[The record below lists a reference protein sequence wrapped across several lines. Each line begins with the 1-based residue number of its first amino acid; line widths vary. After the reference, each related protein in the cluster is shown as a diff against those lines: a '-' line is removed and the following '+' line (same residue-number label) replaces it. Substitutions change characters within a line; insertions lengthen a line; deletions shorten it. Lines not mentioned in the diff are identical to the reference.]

1 MDQCQ
6 WALLL
11 DNMKIKDII
20 VETQGELHQHQ
31 RFAMRGLNK
40 FKDGKKSNSDYTLYR
55 LGLALAATDG
65 KTMPEIDE
73 ESWLGKWKLT
83 APYSKEEQDMLKLA
97 YKAVNANHEDMNQ
110 GDMRSQ
116 EGPTVNKSSPVPKR
130 KKNRFG
136 V

>member
-1 MDQCQ
+1 
-6 WALLL
+6 
-11 DNMKIKDII
+11 MKIKDII
-20 VETQGELHQHQ
+20 VEQKGELKKRQ

-40 FKDGKKSNSDYTLYR
+40 FTDGKKWNSDYTLYR

-65 KTMPEIDE
+65 KTMPEVDE

-97 YKAVNANHEDMNQ
+97 YKEVHADYEDMNN
-110 GDMRSQ
+110 GDLRSQ
-116 EGPTVNKSSPVPKR
+116 EGPTVNKQSPVIKP
-130 KKNRFG
+130 KKNKYG

>member
-1 MDQCQ
+1 
-6 WALLL
+6 
-11 DNMKIKDII
+11 MKIKDII
-20 VETQGELHQHQ
+20 TESKGELKKRQ

-40 FKDGKKSNSDYTLYR
+40 FTDGKKWNSDYTLYR

-83 APYSKEEQDMLKLA
+83 APYSKEEQEMLKLA
-97 YKAVNANHEDMNQ
+97 YKAVHASHEDMNH

-116 EGPTVNKSSPVPKR
+116 EGPTINKSSPIPKP
-130 KKNRFG
+130 KKNKYG

>member
-1 MDQCQ
+1 
-6 WALLL
+6 
-11 DNMKIKDII
+11 MKIKDII
-20 VETQGELHQHQ
+20 VESKGELEKRQ

-40 FKDGKKSNSDYTLYR
+40 FTDGKKWNSDYTLYR

-83 APYSKEEQDMLKLA
+83 APYSKEEQEMLKLA
-97 YKAVNANHEDMNQ
+97 YKAVHANYEDINH

-116 EGPTVNKSSPVPKR
+116 EGPTVNKSSPVAKR
-130 KKNRFG
+130 KKNRYG
-136 V
+136 I

>member
-1 MDQCQ
+1 
-6 WALLL
+6 
-11 DNMKIKDII
+11 MKIKDII
-20 VETQGELHQHQ
+20 VETKGELSKRQ

-40 FKDGKKSNSDYTLYR
+40 FTDGKKWNSDYTLYR

-65 KTMPEIDE
+65 KTIPDVDE
-73 ESWLGKWKLT
+73 ESWIGKWKVA

-97 YKAVNANHEDMNQ
+97 YKQVDASHVDMNN

-116 EGPTVNKSSPVPKR
+116 EGATINKTSPVAGK
-130 KKNRFG
+130 KKNKYG